1 VTGPALA
8 AVAVAALAAW
18 ILFPLL
24 SRRPPAGPEP
34 DDDRLGRL
42 LETKHAVYRSILDLE
57 LDRSL
62 GKVSEADYLVM
73 RRQHEAEA
81 LAVLREMD
89 EMAGAGS
96 LEDVLER
103 EIAEARER
111 LRSRRG

>member
-1 VTGPALA
+1 MTGVILA

-18 ILFPLL
+18 ILLPLL
-24 SRRPPAGPEP
+24 SRRTAAAPPP
-34 DDDRLGRL
+34 DDRLARL
-42 LETKHAVYRSILDLE
+42 IETKHAVYRSILDLE

-62 GKVSEADYLVM
+62 GKVSDADYVVI
-73 RRQHEAEA
+73 RRQHEADA

-89 EMAGAGS
+89 AVAAGS

-111 LRSRRG
+111 LRSRR